1 MHTSCD
7 CRTRLG
13 GALLATF
20 RLLLLGRLFAFLH
33 LGVVVIISLLLVLL
47 FLLFVVFFLVLALLL
62 GVRLLLLGL
71 ATLLRSENIVSEPSH
86 LALLIAASPC
96 HPRTE
101 PSLHPSP

>member
-71 ATLLRSENIVSEPSH
+71 ATLLRSEISLVNASLPRAPECSLTLPPSD
-86 LALLIAASPC
+86 
-96 HPRTE
+96 
-101 PSLHPSP
+101 